1 MPLLDYDYGS
11 ALGSNRVH
19 PRSELA
25 IKSALVRGNSPMN
38 SLGLRTEVMLDCL
51 EPLTTL
57 ADPTAAKAI
66 WDGWSDLPPPLVGR
80 HPGDEEEDLPEEEI
94 DGEETLDG
102 DDFDDDEEEFDD
114 EEFDDEDEED
124 IDEELD
130 DEIDDIDVDDDEE
143 DDFDDDED
151 LDELDEEEEDEL
163 EDI

>member
-25 IKSALVRGNSPMN
+25 IRSALVRGNSPMN

>member
-1 MPLLDYDYGS
+1 MAPLSDRTEF
-11 ALGSNRVH
+11 N
-19 PRSELA
+19 PRSESA
-25 IKSALVRGNSPMN
+25 IRSALVRGNSPMN